1 MKERPIIFSTES
13 VRAILDGRKTQTRR
27 VKNPQPLSYCGFKY
41 GIDEDGE
48 WYELHHYD
56 NPQHPMV
63 ERIYPAKKLCPFGV
77 RGDRL
82 WVRETYV
89 VRQLRT
95 IPSLNKKVFYKADS
109 HWSCDKLKGTL
120 VPLNESRNPSY
131 CLHAWKSPLFMPRK
145 FSRLTLEIT
154 DVRCERLCEI
164 SWNDCIQEGT
174 FQFHGYIDEHG
185 IRSEG
190 KRLFAEMW
198 NTTNTKRGFS
208 WESNPWVWVI
218 EFGRVEEDNE

>member
-27 VKNPQPLSYCGFKY
+27 VKDPQPLSYCGFKY

-48 WYELHHYD
+48 WYELHHYGRF
-56 NPQHPMV
+56 PMV

-77 RGDRL
+77 PGDQL
-82 WVRETYV
+82 WVRETYI

-95 IPSLNKKVFYKADS
+95 IPSLNKRVFYKADS
-109 HWSCDKLKGTL
+109 HWSCDKLKVTL
-120 VPLNESRNPSY
+120 VPLNESRNSSY

-154 DVRCERLCEI
+154 DVRCERLQDITEE
-164 SWNDCIQEGT
+164 DAKAEGIILDPT
-174 FQFHGYIDEHG
+174 CVLNSHIGHYSLLWD
-185 IRSEG
+185 
-190 KRLFAEMW
+190 KLNA
-198 NTTNTKRGFS
+198 KRGFG
-208 WESNPWVWVI
+208 WDTNPWVWVI
-218 EFGRVEEDNE
+218 EFKKGGKRDE